1 MSFRGKDQ
9 RLLETAPL
17 MTAFESLVEVDLWR
31 KKMRSDRFKM
41 DWFPSRL

>member
-1 MSFRGKDQ
+1 MSFRDKYQ
-9 RLLETAPL
+9 RMLETAPI
-17 MTAFESLVEVDLWR
+17 MTAFESLVEADSWR